1 MATTLS
7 GYNEKQAFVYEMRE
21 SRLKKCARIIQS
33 LKPGKMLD
41 IGCCDGSWLRMWQ
54 SRGWEPYGI
63 DVSRANVAAASQYVD
78 ARVCDL
84 NSDRFPFNDNTFD
97 LIFAGE
103 IIEHLIDTD
112 GFLSEIS
119 RCLKP
124 GGHVVITTP
133 NLVSFE
139 NRLRIMLG
147 IYPIWV
153 NYNLEGAGHVRAYT
167 PRILKKQ
174 MAAHGLKVTKHVGNW
189 VPFLPQRFV
198 HDVRFPWLAFT
209 GDLLPSLSM
218 DIIVLATK
226 VG

>member
-7 GYNEKQAFVYEMRE
+7 GYNEKQSFVYEMRE

-33 LKPGKMLD
+33 LTPGKMLD

-63 DVSRANVAAASQYVD
+63 DVSRANVTAASQYVD

-84 NSDRFPFNDNTFD
+84 NSDRFPFDDHTFD

-103 IIEHLIDTD
+103 IIEHLVDTD

-119 RCLKP
+119 RCVKP

-153 NYNLEGAGHVRAYT
+153 NYNLEGSGHVRAYT

-226 VG
+226 VS